1 MAVYIIPVKGIT
13 INKIYIGNKQPK
25 AIYIGEKEVK
35 EIYKGSTCVYKKIDT
50 SVGIDVVLYKIND
63 STSLSGSTLYIT
75 STDDSTQTV
84 TGKIEIPKSVY
95 NFELRCAALQ
105 DGSIVYK
112 ENQLITKYASSGAG
126 TWTDSRNTPFY
137 LHKWAYQPNN
147 TTSTITRG
155 QVTLMC
161 VNLAGV
167 SPAVMPKMKF
177 DIIHLGST
185 TVTSYSLTVYFCN
198 FYTGTSI
205 MSFQLVASWN
215 GTASSDSTG
224 GGMVGTQTW
233 ANQRTLKLST
243 TKTTAGILTQL
254 NDLTVLNNSGGYL
267 SSFWQIRV
275 NSSAPTY
282 ANRKTAGT
290 AIESG
295 TEKLDGSIDFKE
307 IYNYNFSS
315 GNRTL
320 YMWFCE
326 GI

>member
-1 MAVYIIPVKGIT
+1 MAVYTIPVKGIT
-13 INKIYIGNKQPK
+13 INKIYIGDKQPK
-25 AIYIGEKEVK
+25 AIYKGER
-35 EIYKGSTCVYKKIDT
+35 EIREMYKGSTCVYKKIDT
-50 SVGIDVVLYKIND
+50 SVGIDVVLSKVND

-75 STDDSTQTV
+75 STNDGTQTS
-84 TGKIEIPKSVY
+84 TGEIKIPKSVY
-95 NFELRCAALQ
+95 NFELRCAALY
-105 DGSIVYK
+105 DGNIVYK
-112 ENQLITKYASSGAG
+112 EDQLITKYASSGSGA
-126 TWTDSRNTPFY
+126 WTNSRNTPFY

-161 VNLAGV
+161 ANLAGV
-167 SPAVMPKMKF
+167 SPAVMPKIQF
-177 DIIHLGST
+177 NIIHLGST

-198 FYTGTSI
+198 FYTGTTI
-205 MSFQLVASWN
+205 MSFQLVASWD

-224 GGMVGTQTW
+224 GGFVDTQTW
-233 ANQRTLKLST
+233 TNQRTLKLNT
-243 TKTTAGILTQL
+243 TKTTGGILTQL
-254 NDLTVLNNSGGYL
+254 NHLTVLNTGGEYL

-295 TEKLDGSIDFKE
+295 TEKLDGYIDFKE
-307 IYNYNFSS
+307 IYNYNFPS
-315 GNRTL
+315 GNQTL